1 MERWAFLWGEDF
13 TSDEGKTSIKI
24 ELCYCTPFAFVA
36 TGPILGED
44 APVPL
49 ITHYS
54 DHHTNREA

>member
-1 MERWAFLWGEDF
+1 MERRAFLWGEAIA
-13 TSDEGKTSIKI
+13 SIKI
-24 ELCYCTPFAFVA
+24 ELCYCTLFAFGA

-49 ITHYS
+49 ITHYL